1 MERQEEHLDLRQRK
15 TRKLLVE
22 ALAHLLEEK
31 PFQELSVTDICRR
44 AMVHRTTF
52 YAHFNDKQEL
62 LHYLLEGMERECAA
76 TCLPQDPDRSPR
88 EYLLTAARNVFQ
100 FFAQRLALYLSQQR
114 SCHPGPHPGG
124 LRRRG
129 AVPSAV
135 GAPVSC
141 GLSPSGPPGG
151 RPLLHRR
158 YALPHPLVALQRRTS
173 PYQLSAKKS
182 GAIHPHSVRH
192 SYAGKTYGKSYD
204 QSGPLYC

>member
-62 LHYLLEGMERECAA
+62 LHYLLEGLERECAA
-76 TCLPQDPDRSPR
+76 TCLPQDPERSPR

-100 FFAQRLALYLSQQR
+100 FFAQRRALYRACLN
-114 SCHPGPHPGG
+114 
-124 LRRRG
+124 
-129 AVPSAV
+129 
-135 GAPVSC
+135 
-141 GLSPSGPPGG
+141 
-151 RPLLHRR
+151 
-158 YALPHPLVALQRRTS
+158 
-173 PYQLSAKKS
+173 S
-182 GAIHPHSVRH
+182 GADTLAHTLEDCA
-192 SYAGKTYGKSYD
+192 AGELCRLLSEPRFRAVSPQVDPQVAAHFYTGAMLSLIRWWLSSD
-204 QSGPLYC
+204 DPLPTSHLLANLEQFIPIQ